1 MGSAYILTEYMYMM
15 RKLQGI
21 FFACMRRWYSKLSQM
36 LMRLGGHLHF
46 GIWSCKHIVAEA
58 AGLFQCISNVKHV
71 YVGIVNCRCTGT
83 N

>member
-1 MGSAYILTEYMYMM
+1 
-15 RKLQGI
+15 
-21 FFACMRRWYSKLSQM
+21 
-36 LMRLGGHLHF
+36 MRLGGHLHF

-58 AGLFQCISNVKHV
+58 AGFFQCISNVMHV